1 MRSRA
6 FPSFPRQASSG
17 ILIVEGFTEMR
28 SLIVTVVLTVLVL
41 IVLQGRQAVSARM
54 ERNLDLLEAERQ
66 QQLLQVRAEQI
77 RSNQETPAAP
87 APEWK

>member
-1 MRSRA
+1 M
-6 FPSFPRQASSG
+6 
-17 ILIVEGFTEMR
+17 LTVEGFTEMR
-28 SLIVTVVLTVLVL
+28 SLIVTVVLTALVL
-41 IVLQGRQAVSARM
+41 IVLQSRQAVSARM

-77 RSNQETPAAP
+77 RSNQEAPAAT